1 MEETN
6 LDTKTTVISREALQA
21 QEAICQEIRDLWAA
35 RGITPRAYVDTYGCQ
50 QNEADS
56 EKIRG
61 MLSASS
67 STPAPSASTP
77 SSGSTETWA
86 RWCTPSAA
94 TRGRRF
100 SSAGA

>member
-1 MEETN
+1 M
-6 LDTKTTVISREALQA
+6 DTKTTVISREALQA

-61 MLSASS
+61 MLA
-67 STPAPSASTP
+67 ACGYEMAE
-77 SSGSTETWA
+77 TEEGADVIVLNTCA
-86 RWCTPSAA
+86 IREHAEQRVFRLAA
-94 TRGRRF
+94 VYYCGF
-100 SSAGA
+100 FLL